1 METNKGRRQELTQL
15 KYKKRLKQ
23 FTAGAKSWHTGDG
36 KEINNPTIADLVAE
50 HVLTI
55 LKSSSV
61 ACSCWSCSGAYKYK
75 RYEFKKETQ
84 KLVDE
89 YYYMD
94 WGVLE

>member
-1 METNKGRRQELTQL
+1 MEKNKGRRQELTLL

-23 FTAGAKSWHTGDG
+23 FTAGYKSWVGDG
-36 KEINNPTIADLVAE
+36 FEINNPTIADLVAE

-75 RYEFKKETQ
+75 RHEFKRETQ

-89 YYYMD
+89 YYSMD
-94 WGVLE
+94 C